1 MLLRELIK
9 QFLEHLEVE
18 KNRAVNTVENY
29 DRYLRRFLKLSGA
42 EKPSD
47 ITAELVRQFRLKL
60 ARISDASGRELKKQT
75 QLYHLIALR
84 SFLKYLAK
92 RDVQSLAAEKVE
104 LGKMPSRQIE
114 FMESDEL
121 SRLLSAPK
129 GDSLTALRDRAIL
142 ELLFSTGLRVSE
154 LVSLNRDS
162 VDLRRD
168 SFSVRGKG
176 DKIRV
181 VFVSDAAREALK
193 RYIDKRDDIDEA
205 LFVRLRKGSVDV
217 SDLRLTARSVE
228 RLVRKYAAAAG
239 ITKKVTPHGLR
250 HAFATDLIHG
260 GADLRSVQMLL
271 GHAQITTTQIYTHF
285 TDKGLGDIHRKFHGK
300 SRK

>member
-1 MLLRELIK
+1 MQLPELIR

-18 KNRAVNTVENY
+18 KNRAVKTAENY
-29 DRYLRRFLKLSGA
+29 DRYLRRFLRQTGA
-42 EKPSD
+42 KKPGD
-47 ITAELVRQFRLKL
+47 ITDELVRQFRLKL
-60 ARISDASGRELKKQT
+60 ARTSDNGKSLKKQT
-75 QLYHLIALR
+75 QFYHLIALR

-92 RDVQSLAAEKVE
+92 RDIKSLAPEKVE

-121 SRLLSAPK
+121 SRLLAAPK
-129 GDSLTALRDRAIL
+129 GDSVEKLRDRALL

-162 VDLRRD
+162 VDLKK
-168 SFSVRGKG
+168 SEFSVRGKG

-181 VFVSDAAREALK
+181 VFVSDAAREALEWYLGK
-193 RYIDKRDDIDEA
+193 RTDVDEA
-205 LFVRLRKGSVDV
+205 LFARLRKTSKDAD
-217 SDLRLTARSVE
+217 DLRLTARSVE
-228 RLVRKYAAAAG
+228 RLVKRYAAAAG
-239 ITKKVTPHGLR
+239 IMKKVTPHGLR
-250 HAFATDLIHG
+250 HAFATDLLQG

-285 TDKGLGDIHRKFHGK
+285 TDKGLRDIHKKFHGR